1 MSDTEKTSIIDSDGL
16 AGFGEY
22 LNTLHGTGYTFEME
36 DAQGRLVD
44 RPLDEVICCFQSY
57 CGSDAERFRVRICYV
72 DHQAPAMGLID
83 REFKRLKR
91 AS

>member
-16 AGFGEY
+16 AGFGDY

-36 DAQGRLVD
+36 DSQGRLVD
-44 RPLDEVICCFQSY
+44 RALEEVIRSFQTY
-57 CGSDAERFRVRICYV
+57 RDSDAERFRVRICYV
-72 DHQAPAMGLID
+72 DHQTPAMGLID
-83 REFKRLKR
+83 REFKRLRR